1 MGPVLLIVMY
11 DSGTWRVQ
19 PGQTLTFGRGQEC
32 TIKLPGRD
40 LGLSRMAGS
49 LRFCD
54 GIWWLR
60 NESSSS
66 LLHLSGD
73 RGFRAD
79 LPPGMRLPVQ
89 EWHAKVGL
97 QGVLADYT
105 LRLRLPDLDDV
116 SDVEGQ
122 PGQASGAPAGSPPAR
137 TGDHLVTT
145 GDKHPVP
152 SSAHRLRPAGADGP
166 VRGIPQLAA
175 RRCPCTTVGKGHRR
189 ADRLAAAHGGQ
200 ALRKHP
206 GSLFT
211 AGRSRFA
218 RPASPGGACRTADLD
233 RRTDRGRLAAPA
245 RPGSAQLKA
254 TSPVRQAGSRKYA
267 WMPGLARH
275 RGRSRCQVP

>member
-137 TGDHLVTT
+137 TGDHLVTST
-145 GDKHPVP
+145 RYRPPLTDSDRLVLTARFEEYLSWRHVGAPAPRSAKDTAERIGWQPHTVAKRCENIRDRYSRLGVP
-152 SSAHRLRPAGADGP
+152 GLHGP
-166 VRGIPQLAA
+166 RALEELAA
-175 RRCPCTTVGKGHRR
+175 LLISTGELTGEDLLSLP
-189 ADRLAAAHGGQ
+189 GQ
-200 ALRKHP
+200 AQP
-206 GSLFT
+206 S
-211 AGRSRFA
+211 
-218 RPASPGGACRTADLD
+218 
-233 RRTDRGRLAAPA
+233 
-245 RPGSAQLKA
+245 
-254 TSPVRQAGSRKYA
+254 
-267 WMPGLARH
+267 
-275 RGRSRCQVP
+275 